1 MKKNNYL
8 VNDSSINQIIKVA
21 ESQVGVTEYPSG
33 SNNVLYNTEYYGQP
47 VSGSSY
53 PWCVVFLW
61 WLFKASG
68 QSQAFYGGDKTA
80 SCTSLKTYYSKLNRW
95 FTTGEPDIGDIIIF
109 DFGSDGTIDHC
120 GLLVNKT
127 SDAYITIEGNTSF
140 GTQGSQDNGG
150 AVAKRERYRSSILGW
165 CKINYSSETVDGG
178 AVDYSASVSMSNDSS
193 PVVKKSQSIFDLD
206 GSIFTT
212 ELRQSEVTRDS
223 IIQVDREYND
233 ISSQS
238 NNLLSY
244 PSLVEAPYILVK
256 IGDFVFGQYSEKR
269 SAGKLYKTYPNFITA
284 LDVMKIN
291 GQVNVYTIKMLYQV
305 QYMDDP
311 NFVDK
316 ILSSVGYG
324 KIKISYGDFASPSFI
339 YKEEEAIITK
349 VTTNVDFSSSKIEY
363 TISCTSSAL
372 SAQGTNFSFERQPK
386 AKPSDIIYNILKQDE
401 KYHLSQ
407 VFPGLTGDNLK
418 KNFRKFIAS
427 DDLAVEIP
435 AQQYMDPLSYIN
447 YLVSCMIPQEDTVSA
462 ATRSATYYMTIH
474 DDSYADYSNVGGTY
488 FKVTKIISTYKTLPT
503 FNTYS
508 VDVGYP
514 GGDHPGENLV
524 MNFSLKDDNSWALLY
539 DYSQSDIGGSQAN
552 YSYSINNRGQAVRSY
567 SPNITQN
574 ARYGKTTPSMKSW
587 WTRMTEFPISAT
599 LTIKGL
605 VRAAML
611 MTYLRVNTY
620 FYGKKHVSSGLYVI
634 TKQEDRIDGSGYRTT
649 LSLTR
654 IAGESEYIERKKYT
668 QISEVVTGIKKPDIP
683 ISEPIA
689 DEVMAH
695 WGPAVHNDNEIVGY
709 EKDRYVVPSGMRLY
723 VLTEKTAG
731 VNDIPPIYTNPND
744 QVFIDFMDGLYTG
757 TDLNKFVVRPL
768 LKGELDQEIYEEQFP
783 YPFTENQIIAH
794 PVTIGGSKVF
804 DPEGNLVSIAAA
816 NQYGMVQF
824 EINGQVFFHP
834 ITYDAL
840 IDTEVEENWRSGQI
854 LEKITVE
861 SN

>member
-1 MKKNNYL
+1 MEKNNYL
-8 VNDSSINQIIKVA
+8 VNDSSVKQILQIA
-21 ESQVGVTEYPSG
+21 ENQVGVTEYPSG
-33 SNNVLYNTEYYGQP
+33 SNNVLYNTEYYGHS

-61 WLFKASG
+61 WLFKSSG
-68 QSQAFYGGDKTA
+68 QSQAFYGGGKTA
-80 SCTSLKTYYSKLNRW
+80 SCTSLKDYYSKYNRW
-95 FTTGEPDIGDIIIF
+95 VTSGEPDIGDIIIF
-109 DFGSDGTIDHC
+109 DFGSDGDIDHC
-120 GLLVNKT
+120 GLLIDKT
-127 SDAYITIEGNTSF
+127 PDAYITIEGNTSF

-165 CKINYSSETVDGG
+165 CKINYSSETTNGG
-178 AVDYSASVSMSNDSS
+178 AVDYSASAQISDLSS
-193 PVVKKSQSIFDLD
+193 PVIQKSQSLFNTDAYSFET
-206 GSIFTT
+206 G
-212 ELRQSEVTRDS
+212 LRQTEITRDS

-372 SAQGTNFSFERQPK
+372 SAQGTNFSFQRYSK
-386 AKPSDIIYNILKQDE
+386 KKPSDVIKEILKQDE

-552 YSYSINNRGQAVRSY
+552 YSYSINNQGQAVRSY

-574 ARYGKTTPSMKSW
+574 AKYGKTTPAMKSW

-668 QISEVVTGIKKPDIP
+668 QISEVITGIKKTNMP

-709 EKDRYVVPSGMRLY
+709 ENDRYIVPSGMRLY

-840 IDTEVEENWRSGQI
+840 IDTEVEENWRTGQN
-854 LEKITVE
+854 LEKINVE